1 MKDGLEDHLSALA
14 SHASSAL
21 AGHLRACPECSAT
34 LAGMKSQAQL
44 FNSLRAP
51 EQLDPAPGFYARI
64 MERIE
69 AQAASYSLWN
79 IFLEPVFAKRLV
91 FACLALFVLL
101 GSAVWQTGPDP
112 MLNANNPMT
121 ILAGS
126 DLPQAGADDPGRARS
141 VVLVNLAS
149 YGGQPSS
156 LAISSD

>member
-14 SHASSAL
+14 THASGAL
-21 AGHLRACPECSAT
+21 SEHLESCPECRAAVS
-34 LAGMKSQAQL
+34 GMKSQAEL
-44 FNSLRAP
+44 FHSLRAP

-69 AQAASYSLWN
+69 AQTASYSLWT

-91 FACLALFVLL
+91 FACLALFVLM
-101 GSAVWQTGPDP
+101 GSAVWQTGQDP
-112 MLNANNPMT
+112 MLHADNPMT

-126 DLPQAGADDPGRARS
+126 DLPQAGVDDPGRARS